1 MIHAQDPAT
10 ATPDSLRLS
19 FPPLR
24 IRFLIWFPVVWLGVF
39 LAMVYF
45 AVTHFLRNPLS
56 PEILPLSVVVLIY
69 GLVLAL
75 LMIPF
80 LWQVAG
86 KEEVEISTH
95 GIALSYDFGLFRVNR
110 SWAAAGNLRAWPE
123 VAHPMTRRGILRGF
137 GLAGGTIAFD
147 AEGKTHHFAIGLSED
162 EARDPARKIV
172 LKFPNLIQPPPAGP
186 LATRPSGE

>member
-1 MIHAQDPAT
+1 MNNIPSFAVEPSG
-10 ATPDSLRLS
+10 SLRLA

-24 IRFLIWFPVVWLGVF
+24 IRFLVWFPVVWLGVF
-39 LAMVYF
+39 LAITYLAAARF
-45 AVTHFLRNPLS
+45 FQNPVS
-56 PEILPLSVVVLIY
+56 PEILPLAVVVLVY
-69 GLVLAL
+69 GLVLTL
-75 LMIPF
+75 LLVPF

-86 KEEVEISTH
+86 KEEVEISAQ

-123 VAHPMTRRGILRGF
+123 VAHPMTRRGVLRGF

-147 AEGKTHHFAIGLSED
+147 AGGKTHHFAIGLSED
-162 EARDPARKIV
+162 EARDLARKIV
-172 LKFPNLIQPPPAGP
+172 MKFPNLIQPPPAGP